1 MYDFSVLTTIDLKR
15 RPLQLIKR
23 AIYFCRITA
32 KFDRVNVII
41 SHANR
46 HKLVDKIFIFICARF
61 LHVIIASIDIN
72 DNFIC
77 NSKLR
82 NNGYKYIKTK
92 YMIICDI
99 DIYPDIE
106 LFIYMYDQC
115 KKERLSM
122 IPCLYLTKHGTRRF
136 FYEKK
141 YQKIIDDWLSWYFI
155 DVNHIAIPSSLI
167 CINTIDYKEI
177 GGFDEIYTGHG
188 YEDFDFLTRMA
199 VYLNKINIESDFFI
213 DKTYVAPLFAQGFRG
228 ELAKLCLENLLKKKI
243 AIHLFHKKVKDDYY
257 KSRINNANIFINKI
271 KALFIFEKKLPLK
284 KYPLLEKCYELCL
297 KNGNDFSEFSILLK
311 NIHHKKIINKNS

>member
-199 VYLNKINIESDFFI
+199 VYLNKFI
-213 DKTYVAPLFAQGFRG
+213 CPHQ
-228 ELAKLCLENLLKKKI
+228 
-243 AIHLFHKKVKDDYY
+243 
-257 KSRINNANIFINKI
+257 NNR
-271 KALFIFEKKLPLK
+271 
-284 KYPLLEKCYELCL
+284 
-297 KNGNDFSEFSILLK
+297 
-311 NIHHKKIINKNS
+311 

>member
-1 MYDFSVLTTIDLKR
+1 MKT
-15 RPLQLIKR
+15 LI
-23 AIYFCRITA
+23 
-32 KFDRVNVII
+32 
-41 SHANR
+41 
-46 HKLVDKIFIFICARF
+46 
-61 LHVIIASIDIN
+61 
-72 DNFIC
+72 
-77 NSKLR
+77 
-82 NNGYKYIKTK
+82 
-92 YMIICDI
+92 
-99 DIYPDIE
+99 
-106 LFIYMYDQC
+106 
-115 KKERLSM
+115 
-122 IPCLYLTKHGTRRF
+122 
-136 FYEKK
+136 
-141 YQKIIDDWLSWYFI
+141 
-155 DVNHIAIPSSLI
+155 
-167 CINTIDYKEI
+167 
-177 GGFDEIYTGHG
+177 
-188 YEDFDFLTRMA
+188 LTRMA